1 MTHQFATLTRTFLLP
16 LETADTR
23 QILIIIDYLCS
34 EVATI
39 SLSTNDG
46 RVFYPLGLLLSEL
59 SSVPLFYS
67 RLWILG
73 PLFLVSTDA
82 ADGDHVPW
90 APLQA
95 LGLRIVD
102 TVPCQ
107 RKAPDFPVTRDA

>member
-1 MTHQFATLTRTFLLP
+1 MQ
-16 LETADTR
+16 
-23 QILIIIDYLCS
+23 YLGIRRES
-34 EVATI
+34 Y
-39 SLSTNDG
+39 LD
-46 RVFYPLGLLLSEL
+46 
-59 SSVPLFYS
+59 SSS
-67 RLWILG
+67 G

-107 RKAPDFPVTRDA
+107 RKAPNFPVTRDA